1 MDRSIVVVLL
11 VLFPLCGLAESA
23 DTKVKI
29 NGEEYTPAEPLSE
42 VSPIV
47 EEGKDEI
54 LDKSDLYSFVND
66 LRRLARFMRIAY
78 NGMKAAGT
86 NYTDL
91 QIEIQLLGY
100 NITDLYD
107 KTARTL
113 KKFNKTSKNIVTKR
127 RTAYLYLM
135 DGLDEMASEA
145 LSSLAHDAREMSRAA
160 LELYDGYNRMAEEF
174 IKTLVHTQTTQT
186 KQERHLNKL
195 KLEHIKMEETKRE
208 QERVAEEAEKIKE
221 RAARKVEKYTS
232 YENENLMRMNSYPR
246 YIKNFMK
253 DAVNFVFGRWYTIPD
268 DGVEENVKMFH
279 DWSLKQLQL
288 EAKERELQNEALGL
302 FRDALLRIA
311 EIDAVFESEENI
323 AGAVADALHLSVGAL
338 RNLSD
343 IMKHAANIWKN
354 FEDEFLYLAQLR
366 KPMDTALEYS
376 SDKRL
381 AIWTSDPFKE
391 DFVRD
396 SAQWLAMH
404 VVCREV
410 GEEVKRTQHELHGY
424 IRENPTKEESRSV
437 MKHLANELLTDIE
450 KEQKDSQA
458 VIEDLRQKQEV
469 GEDPRPKP
477 EVGEDLRQKQ
487 EVGED
492 HQEL

>member
-11 VLFPLCGLAESA
+11 ALFPLCGLAESA

-29 NGEEYTPAEPLSE
+29 NGEVYTPAEPLSE

-86 NYTDL
+86 KYTGL

-100 NITDLYD
+100 NITDLCD
-107 KTARTL
+107 KTARIL
-113 KKFNKTSKNIVTKR
+113 KNFKKTSKNIVMKR
-127 RTAYLYLM
+127 QTAYLYLM
-135 DGLDEMASEA
+135 DGLDEVASEA
-145 LSSLAHDAREMSRAA
+145 LSSLADDAREMSRAA

-174 IKTLVHTQTTQT
+174 IKTLVRTQTTQT
-186 KQERHLNKL
+186 KQEKHLNKL
-195 KLEHIKMEETKRE
+195 KSEHIKMNETKIAQKQVADE
-208 QERVAEEAEKIKE
+208 AKERKE
-221 RAARKVEKYTS
+221 RATREAKKYAN
-232 YENENLMRMNSYPR
+232 YENENLMQMNLYPR
-246 YIKNFMK
+246 YIKNLMK
-253 DAVNFVFGRWYTIPD
+253 HAVNFAFGRWYIIPD
-268 DGVEENVKMFH
+268 DGVEEKVKMFH
-279 DWSLKQLQL
+279 DWNLEQLQL
-288 EAKERELQNEALGL
+288 EEKERVLQNEALGL

-311 EIDAVFESEENI
+311 EIDTVFESEEGI
-323 AGAVADALHLSVGAL
+323 AGAVADALQLSVGAL

-354 FEDEFLYLAQLR
+354 FEDEFLSLAQLR
-366 KPMDTALEYS
+366 KPTDAALDYS

-381 AIWTSDPFKE
+381 AVWTSDPFKE

-396 SAQWLAMH
+396 SAQCLAMH

-424 IRENPTKEESRSV
+424 IRENPTKEESRNV
-437 MKHLANELLTDIE
+437 MKDLADELLTDIE
-450 KEQKDSQA
+450 KEQKDNQA
-458 VIEDLRQKQEV
+458 AIEDLRQKQKVE
-469 GEDPRPKP
+469 ENR
-477 EVGEDLRQKQ
+477 
-487 EVGED
+487 
-492 HQEL
+492 QEL